1 MRLGSVVLRV
11 RDLERS
17 RHWYESR
24 LGLRV
29 REVHEASRLAL
40 LDVGS
45 AVPLSLW
52 ELRGD
57 EALEDRRGADAFP
70 VLLVDNAE
78 ATRAAL
84 ESGGTPCGPLVEE
97 PVCWRFSIRDPD
109 GNRIDLAEMIR
120 PSIVS
125 CEAPAGPQVA
135 SDMTVAFS
143 ADQPGTLA
151 RALEA
156 LTRAGLDTGG
166 YAEIE
171 GYFHLLVPD
180 PGAARRAFEQAGFR
194 VEGDQQV
201 VVVDVE
207 NRPGST
213 AGLFRQVADAGVNVA
228 FTYATADGRLVIGTP
243 EVQKLRDALG
253 PTEEQPATQAGS

>member
-1 MRLGSVVLRV
+1 MRLASIVLRV
-11 RDLERS
+11 RDLERA
-17 RHWYESR
+17 REWYESR

-45 AVPLSLW
+45 TVPLCLW
-52 ELRGD
+52 ELRADEGRNTARGGD
-57 EALEDRRGADAFP
+57 VFP
-70 VLLVDNAE
+70 VLLVDSAE
-78 ATRAAL
+78 EMRTSL
-84 ESGGTPCGPLVEE
+84 MTGGTTCGPLVEE
-97 PVCWRFSIRDPD
+97 PVCWRFSVHDPD
-109 GNRIDLAEMIR
+109 GNRLDFVEMIR
-120 PSIVS
+120 QTIVS
-125 CEAPAGPQVA
+125 CAAPEGPQVA
-135 SDMTVAFS
+135 SDMTVAFA

-201 VVVDVE
+201 LVVDVE
-207 NRPGST
+207 SRPGST

-243 EVQKLRDALG
+243 EVERLRDALG
-253 PTEEQPATQAGS
+253 SAEEPSTPPGS